1 MRIHFDLPEFAP
13 FEFEVEGTKYTF
25 SSLKPLAQK
34 TRVAP
39 NISEF
44 VYLLPTGKFVY
55 LTVVGDEDQTS
66 AYGIHRGWYVAEIM
80 SEQDAK
86 FAIDALAKFTALYDR

>member
-1 MRIHFDLPEFAP
+1 MRIYFDLPQFAP
-13 FEFEVEGTKYTF
+13 FEIEVEGTKYAF
-25 SSLKPLAQK
+25 SSLKPLARK
-34 TRVAP
+34 TRRDT

-44 VYLLPTGKFVY
+44 VYRLPTGKYIY

-66 AYGIHRGWYVAEIM
+66 GYGIHRGWYVAEVIP
-80 SEQDAK
+80 EDDAK

>member
-13 FEFEVEGTKYTF
+13 FEFEVEGVKFTF

-34 TRVAP
+34 TRVAT

-44 VYLLPTGKFVY
+44 VYWLPNGKYVY

-66 AYGIHRGWYVAEIM
+66 AYGIHRGWYVAEVM
-80 SEQDAK
+80 SEEDAK
-86 FAIDALAKFTALYDR
+86 FAIDAFAKFTALYNQ